1 MMGMC
6 LVEMDATIMYSTTQL
21 YTYNTPTSRQLWLQ
35 TPAQEECG
43 LQVSYRPRKKRPTR
57 WVRPPSQRG
66 KVERRIGW
74 KKPLKI
80 FNITFK
86 YYLFLF
92 FRMYDVDGNG
102 VIDQVIA
109 LYIFSF
115 FAFVIIQLACRDQ
128 TMIVT

>member
-1 MMGMC
+1 M
-6 LVEMDATIMYSTTQL
+6 SF
-21 YTYNTPTSRQLWLQ
+21 
-35 TPAQEECG
+35 
-43 LQVSYRPRKKRPTR
+43 RPRTKKRPTK
-57 WVRPPSQRG
+57 WVSPPSQRG